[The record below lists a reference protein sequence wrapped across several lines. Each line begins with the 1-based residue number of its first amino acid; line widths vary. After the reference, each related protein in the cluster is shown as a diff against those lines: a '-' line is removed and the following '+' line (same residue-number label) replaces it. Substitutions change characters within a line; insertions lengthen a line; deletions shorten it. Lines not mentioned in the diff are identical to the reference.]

1 MSVSLNDFNI
11 DLLAN
16 VLSYIDVSD
25 IRNCWIV
32 NKKFALIISTKLH
45 FWKRQSD
52 YALIRYAKKHL
63 IMHFSHLFHFF
74 DPFYIKGE
82 SLKSQ
87 MRWIFDFKKIVISCE
102 FFIGNDTI
110 LIHKQHDNC
119 KWTRFRILYKSKKLY
134 AVSVFNSVSHLLE
147 NGVLETFYTDGRRTV
162 GEYLKCC
169 IVKANGYVPSE
180 CAFWNGEVY
189 EKEPLYIPH
198 GKGTWTFDDGRI
210 SEGAEHGKPI
220 IK

>member
-16 VLSYIDVSD
+16 ILSYIDVSD

-52 YALIRYAKKHL
+52 YAMKRFAKKHSIIHL
-63 IMHFSHLFHFF
+63 SHLFHLF
-74 DPFYIKGE
+74 DPFFIKGE

-87 MRWIFDFKKIVISCE
+87 MGWIFDSRYFNMCDYHNL
-102 FFIGNDTI
+102 FFIY
-110 LIHKQHDNC
+110 KRHDNS
-119 KWTRFRILYKSKKLY
+119 KWSRFKIYIESKTLFV
-134 AVSVFNSVSHLLE
+134 VSVYTSKYSIIMNGLVKSYYPEGGDVVFQELL
-147 NGVLETFYTDGRRTV
+147 NGKTV
-162 GEYLKCC
+162 R
-169 IVKANGYVPSE
+169 ANGYVPSQ

-189 EKEPLYIPH
+189 PKGSQYIPH
-198 GKGTWTFDDGRI
+198 GKGKWTFDDGGI
-210 SEGAEHGKPI
+210 SEGAVDGKPI

>member
-1 MSVSLNDFNI
+1 MSVSLLNDLNI

-16 VLSYIDVSD
+16 ILSYIDVSD

-32 NKKFALIISTKLH
+32 NKKFAQIMSTKLH

-52 YALIRYAKKHL
+52 YALIRYAKKHS
-63 IMHFSHLFHFF
+63 IMHLSHLFHFF

-87 MRWIFDFKKIVISCE
+87 MGWLFDWKKFVISSE
-102 FFIGNDTI
+102 FFINNDTV

-119 KWTRFRILYKSKKLY
+119 KWTRFRILYTSKKLY
-134 AVSVFNSVSHLLE
+134 AVSIYNSDSHVLQ
-147 NGVLETFYTDGRRTV
+147 NSVLETFYTDGRRTV
-162 GEYLKCC
+162 AEYLNHR
-169 IVKANGYVPSE
+169 IVKANGYVPSQ

-189 EKEPLYIPH
+189 EKESLYIPH

-210 SEGAEHGKPI
+210 SEGAIHGKPL
-220 IK
+220 

>member
-1 MSVSLNDFNI
+1 MSVSLNDFNT

-52 YALIRYAKKHL
+52 YALIRYAKKHS
-63 IMHFSHLFHFF
+63 IMHLSHFFHFF

-87 MRWIFDFKKIVISCE
+87 MRWIFDLRYFNMCDYDD
-102 FFIGNDTI
+102 FLFIY
-110 LIHKQHDNC
+110 KRHDNF
-119 KWTRFRILYKSKKLY
+119 KWSRFKIDIKSKILFVICTYTSTYSILMNGLVESYYPEGGEVVFQELLNGKT
-134 AVSVFNSVSHLLE
+134 VSA
-147 NGVLETFYTDGRRTV
+147 
-162 GEYLKCC
+162 K
-169 IVKANGYVPSE
+169 GYVHSE
-180 CAFWNGEVY
+180 YAFWEGEVY
-189 EKEPLYIPH
+189 PKKSQYIPH

-220 IK
+220 MK